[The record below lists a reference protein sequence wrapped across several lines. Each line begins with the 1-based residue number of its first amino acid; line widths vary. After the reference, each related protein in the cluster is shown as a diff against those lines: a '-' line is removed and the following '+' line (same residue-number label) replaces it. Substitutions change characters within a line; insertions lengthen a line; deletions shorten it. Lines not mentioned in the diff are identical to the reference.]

1 MAYRYSLLGPVRV
14 WSGDRE
20 LDPGSPQQCAVL
32 ALLLLAQGR
41 PVTIEQLVEKLWGE
55 AAPAAARPTARTYV
69 SRLRRL
75 LPGDERHPGI
85 QSGRAGYVL
94 PVASDALDLARFDSL
109 LRASR
114 ATRDEGN
121 AGLAVQQLREALSL
135 WQGTALAGAKA
146 EFVGA
151 ERERLEQLRL
161 AASEER
167 IALDLALGR
176 HTEVLPEVASLS
188 AVHPLEERLRELH
201 MLALYR
207 CARQADALQVYR
219 GVRELLHRELGIE
232 PGPELRALHQR
243 ILRAD
248 DRLDLPS
255 AAPAGARAAVTPDAD
270 APERG
275 GLTEPAAGTGSVDT
289 PTPVCLG
296 AAEHPGGPGRPAT
309 AAPPVR
315 PLATVSAEPS
325 HPGPTLSPVGRP
337 GLLAERLQAARRRC
351 FVGRAAERALF
362 AAAIEGNP
370 HMFVAL
376 FLHGPGGVGK
386 STLLHR
392 LADDAATAG
401 RTVVRVDG
409 RTVEDS
415 VTSFEQAAAPA
426 LGDANAVLL
435 IDTFER
441 CAELETWLR
450 EEFLPKLADGAVVVL
465 AGRHPPSPSWRAD
478 PSWSGSLLS
487 RALGDLAP
495 LDADNLLH
503 SRGVPVH
510 ARESVLSRVGGYPLA
525 LSLAA
530 EIARHS
536 DPRATTWSPNQDIIE
551 TLLNQLI
558 GSVPSPTHRFALHVC
573 AHAYVTTQE
582 LLRVLMPGSDAA
594 ELFSW
599 LRVQPFI
606 ESGPAGLYPH
616 DIVRDVLDADLR
628 WRDPAAYES
637 IHRGI
642 RLHVLEGLSARG
654 ADGAATVASMRSVR
668 HLLRHSGV
676 PTQYLTAHGE
686 SEAEED
692 RLRPSDRAALLEMTE
707 STEGPESARLVEFWM
722 QRQPS
727 AFAVY
732 RHRVTGAPVAFMT
745 WLRLRKPRELELEA
759 DPVVAAA
766 WEHTQRTAPT
776 RPGDH
781 VSVARH
787 LVYPACYM
795 RPSPVM
801 DLMQVRMMAGF
812 LSEPDLAW
820 SYVAVANPELW
831 QPWMAYLNMTRV
843 PHSPSVDGH
852 QFGVF
857 GHDWRL
863 EPPEAWRDRHV
874 VHELWGSELSPLTSL
889 GQPQPPA
896 MRWRPAGIGLA
907 ATQWEL
913 DALVS

>member
-1 MAYRYSLLGPVRV
+1 M

-75 LPGDERHPGI
+75 LPGDDVDPGI
-85 QSGRAGYVL
+85 QSGRGGYVL
-94 PVASDALDLARFDSL
+94 SVSPDALDLARFDAL
-109 LRASR
+109 LRSSR
-114 ATRDEGN
+114 AARDDGN
-121 AGLAVQQLREALSL
+121 PGLAVQQLREALSL

-146 EFVGA
+146 EFVSA

-161 AASEER
+161 VASEER

-232 PGPELRALHQR
+232 PGPELRALHQQ

-248 DRLDLPS
+248 GRLDLPAVS
-255 AAPAGARAAVTPDAD
+255 ASAGGAPRADVVERADVPDPAGAAAPICLVSADHTGEAGRGGELHRPATTSPAGARWSGQV
-270 APERG
+270 PE
-275 GLTEPAAGTGSVDT
+275 
-289 PTPVCLG
+289 
-296 AAEHPGGPGRPAT
+296 PGH
-309 AAPPVR
+309 APP
-315 PLATVSAEPS
+315 A
-325 HPGPTLSPVGRP
+325 LSPVGRP

-351 FVGRAAERALF
+351 FVGRGAERTLF
-362 AAAIEGNP
+362 AAAIEGSP
-370 HMFVAL
+370 DMFVAL

-392 LADDAATAG
+392 LADDATAAG

-409 RTVEDS
+409 RTVEAS
-415 VTSFEQAAAPA
+415 VTSFEHAATAA
-426 LGDANAVLL
+426 LGDANTVLL

-465 AGRHPPSPSWRAD
+465 AGRHPPSPAWRAD
-478 PSWSGSLLS
+478 PSWSGALLC

-495 LDADNLLH
+495 PDAGDLLE

-530 EIARHS
+530 EVARHS
-536 DPRATTWSPNQDIIE
+536 DPRASTWSPNQDIIE
-551 TLLNQLI
+551 TLLNQLV
-558 GSVPSPTHRFALHVC
+558 GAVPSPTHRFALHVC

-582 LLRVLMPGSDAA
+582 LLRVVMPGADAA

-642 RLHVLEGLSARG
+642 RLHVLDGLSSRI

-692 RLRPSDRAALLEMTE
+692 RLRPTDRPALLEMTAA
-707 STEGPESARLVEFWM
+707 TEGPESARIVEFWL

-727 AFAVY
+727 AFSVY
-732 RHRVTGAPVAFMT
+732 RHRATGSPVAFMS
-745 WLRLRKPRELELEA
+745 WVKLRKPRDLEMES

-766 WEHTQRTAPT
+766 WEHTHRTAQV
-776 RPGDH
+776 RSGDH
-781 VSVARH
+781 ISVARH

-812 LSEPDLAW
+812 LNEADLAW

-874 VHELWGSELSPLTSL
+874 VHELWGSDLSPLTAL
-889 GQPQPPA
+889 GRHQAPA
-896 MRWRPAGIGLA
+896 MRWRPAGVGLA
-907 ATQWEL
+907 TTQREL

>member
-1 MAYRYSLLGPVRV
+1 VAYRYSLLGPVRV
-14 WSGDRE
+14 WSGDHE

-55 AAPAAARPTARTYV
+55 SAPAAGRPTVRTYV

-75 LPGDERHPGI
+75 LPGDELHPGI
-85 QSGRAGYVL
+85 QSGRGGYVL
-94 PVASDALDLARFDSL
+94 LVSPEALDLARFDNL
-109 LRASR
+109 LRTSRASR
-114 ATRDEGN
+114 DDGN
-121 AGLAVQQLREALSL
+121 LGLAGQQLREALSL
-135 WQGTALAGAKA
+135 WQGTALAGARA
-146 EFVGA
+146 EFVSA

-232 PGPELRALHQR
+232 PGPELRALHQQ

-248 DRLDLPS
+248 GCLDLVADPTARVGPTERADVPELVSLGAPS
-255 AAPAGARAAVTPDAD
+255 RVGGTDHSPTAVPTENPARA
-270 APERG
+270 R
-275 GLTEPAAGTGSVDT
+275 AGFSGS
-289 PTPVCLG
+289 
-296 AAEHPGGPGRPAT
+296 AQ
-309 AAPPVR
+309 
-315 PLATVSAEPS
+315 SA
-325 HPGPTLSPVGRP
+325 PTLSPVGRP

-362 AAAIEGNP
+362 AAALEGNRQ
-370 HMFVAL
+370 MFVAL

-392 LADDAATAG
+392 FADDAASAG

-409 RTVEDS
+409 RTVEGS
-415 VTSFEQAAAPA
+415 VTSFEQAAAPV

-450 EEFLPKLADGAVVVL
+450 DEFLPKLADGTVVVL
-465 AGRHPPSPSWRAD
+465 AGRHAPSSAWRAD
-478 PSWSGSLLS
+478 PSWSGALLC
-487 RALGDLAP
+487 RALGDLSQA
-495 LDADNLLH
+495 DANTLLH
-503 SRGVPVH
+503 SRGVPVQ

-530 EIARHS
+530 EVARHS

-551 TLLNQLI
+551 TLLNQLV
-558 GSVPSPTHRFALHVC
+558 GAVPSPTHRFALHVC

-582 LLRVLMPGSDAA
+582 LLRVIMPGYDAA

-642 RLHVLEGLSARG
+642 RMHVLDGLSARG
-654 ADGAATVASMRSVR
+654 TDGAATVASMRSVR

-686 SEAEED
+686 SAAEES
-692 RLRPSDRAALLEMTE
+692 RLRPSDRAAVLAMAA
-707 STEGPESARLVEFWM
+707 STEGPESARIVEFWM
-722 QRQPS
+722 RRQPS
-727 AFAVY
+727 AFSVY
-732 RHRVTGAPVAFMT
+732 RHRATGSPVAFMS
-745 WLRLRKPRELELEA
+745 WLKLRKRRDLEIES

-766 WEHTQRTAPT
+766 WEHTQRTAPV
-776 RPGDH
+776 RSGDH
-781 VSVARH
+781 ISVARH
-787 LVYPACYM
+787 LIYPACYM

-801 DLMQVRMMAGF
+801 DLMQVRMLGGY
-812 LSEPDLAW
+812 LGEPDLAW

-831 QPWMAYLNMTRV
+831 QPWMAYLNLTRV

-852 QFGVF
+852 QFGVY

-874 VHELWGSELSPLTSL
+874 VHELWGSDLSPLTSL
-889 GQPQPPA
+889 GQPQAPA

-907 ATQWEL
+907 TTRREL

>member
-1 MAYRYSLLGPVRV
+1 MSGVIAVAYRYSLLGPVRV
-14 WSGDRE
+14 WSGDHE

-55 AAPAAARPTARTYV
+55 SAPAAARPTARTYV

-75 LPGDERHPGI
+75 LPGDELHPGI
-85 QSGRAGYVL
+85 QSGRGGYVL
-94 PVASDALDLARFDSL
+94 PVPPEALDLARFDCL

-114 ATRDEGN
+114 TTRDEGN
-121 AGLAVQQLREALSL
+121 PGLAVQQLREALSL
-135 WQGTALAGAKA
+135 WQGAALAGARA

-151 ERERLEQLRL
+151 ERARLEQLRL
-161 AASEER
+161 AANEER

-232 PGPELRALHQR
+232 PGPELRALHQQ

-248 DRLDLPS
+248 GRLDLVTDPT
-255 AAPAGARAAVTPDAD
+255 APTAPAVAVERADVPESICPGAPDQV
-270 APERG
+270 G
-275 GLTEPAAGTGSVDT
+275 GAGHSPITEPAAY
-289 PTPVCLG
+289 PAPLPV
-296 AAEHPGGPGRPAT
+296 
-309 AAPPVR
+309 PV
-315 PLATVSAEPS
+315 T
-325 HPGPTLSPVGRP
+325 PTLSPVGRP
-337 GLLAERLQAARRRC
+337 GLLAERLRAARRRC

-362 AAAIEGNP
+362 AAAIEGNRN
-370 HMFVAL
+370 MFVAL

-392 LADDAATAG
+392 FADDAATAG

-409 RTVEDS
+409 RTVECS

-426 LGDANAVLL
+426 LGDPNAVLL

-450 EEFLPKLADGAVVVL
+450 EEFLPRLADGAIVVL
-465 AGRHPPSPSWRAD
+465 AGRHAPSAAWRAD
-478 PSWSGSLLS
+478 PSWSGALLC

-495 LDADNLLH
+495 PDAHNLLQL
-503 SRGVPVH
+503 RGVPQQ

-530 EIARHS
+530 EVARHS
-536 DPRATTWSPNQDIIE
+536 DPRGTTWSPNQDIIE

-558 GSVPSPTHRFALHVC
+558 GAVPSPTHRFALHVC

-582 LLRVLMPGSDAA
+582 LLRVVMPGSDAA

-599 LRVQPFI
+599 LRAQPFI

-642 RLHVLEGLSARG
+642 RLHVLDGLGTRG
-654 ADGAATVASMRSVR
+654 TDGAATVASMRSVR

-686 SEAEED
+686 SEAEQD
-692 RLRPSDRAALLEMTE
+692 RLRPSDRAALLAMAE
-707 STEGPESARLVEFWM
+707 STEGPESARIVEFWIR
-722 QRQPS
+722 RQPS
-727 AFAVY
+727 AFSVY
-732 RHRVTGAPVAFMT
+732 RHRATGSPVAFMS
-745 WLRLRKPRELELEA
+745 WLKLRKPRELELES

-766 WEHTQRTAPT
+766 WEHTQRTAPM
-776 RPGDH
+776 RSGDH
-781 VSVARH
+781 ISVARH
-787 LVYPACYM
+787 MIYPACYM

-801 DLMQVRMMAGF
+801 DLMQVRMLGGY
-812 LSEPDLAW
+812 LGEPDLAW

-831 QPWMAYLNMTRV
+831 QPWMAYLNLTRV
-843 PHSPSVDGH
+843 PHSPAVDGH
-852 QFGVF
+852 QFGVY

-889 GQPQPPA
+889 GQPQAPA

-907 ATQWEL
+907 TTQREL